1 MLHCALTEFKDV
13 RVQELDE
20 AAVKDF
26 VQAQGKSLVKNI
38 AVKERDAD
46 KATNQT
52 ANLKCYMPTCSY
64 KTGKGGSH
72 SSLYLYSALQKL
84 LAVDEIK
91 GGIRLA
97 EASGTLRVHMQS
109 SFNEDSNGHYHAVLD
124 WTSDYFPHFSLDV
137 CANETSEDH

>member
-26 VQAQGKSLVKNI
+26 VQAQGKSLVKNV
-38 AVKERDAD
+38 AVKERNAD

-64 KTGKGGSH
+64 KTGKGGSN
-72 SSLYLYSALQKL
+72 SSLCLCSALMKL
-84 LAVDEIK
+84 LKVDKIK
-91 GGIRLA
+91 GDTRLA
-97 EASGTLRVHMQS
+97 EASVTLRVHMQALMRTVTVITMQ
-109 SFNEDSNGHYHAVLD
+109 H
-124 WTSDYFPHFSLDV
+124 
-137 CANETSEDH
+137 